1 MSKILIVEDEDA
13 IRRVLK
19 KVLSEENSKYKLD
32 EAANGEEAI
41 SLIKSQHY
49 DLILCDIKMPK
60 KDGID
65 VLEFVIGYDSTIP
78 IIMISGHGDLKTAV
92 KAMRLGAF
100 DYIEK
105 PPDLNNLLTSVR
117 SALKN
122 TSSKKSKINPK
133 KTVSKYEIIGDSKEI
148 VNVKKLIEKISPTN
162 AKVLILGPNGSGKE
176 LVARQIHSNSLRSD
190 GPFIEV
196 NCAAIPSE
204 LIESELFGHEKGAF
218 TGAVDRKRGK
228 LELVGRG
235 TLFLDEIGDMPLKL
249 QAKLL
254 RVLQERQFERV
265 GGSELIPASM
275 RVIAA
280 THRQLNKMIAEQEF
294 RADLFYRLSVFPISV
309 PSLREHREDI
319 PLLVEHFLKKGRQ
332 ELAVGRKSITEE
344 TMEIL
349 QKYSW
354 PGNIRELGNIVE
366 RSCLMCQ
373 DEKILPSH
381 LFFDEELQS
390 KEKGT
395 SRLSGTIY
403 EMEKELI
410 QQTLEEFNGNKT
422 KAADSLGISI
432 RTLRN
437 KLNEYNEAEKE

>member
-122 TSSKKSKINPK
+122 TSSKKSKIYTK
-133 KTVSKYEIIGDSKEI
+133 KTISKYEIIGDSKEI

-204 LIESELFGHEKGAF
+204 LIESELFGHIKGSF
-218 TGAVDRKRGK
+218 TSAHKDRTGK
-228 LELVGRG
+228 FEAANNG
-235 TLFLDEIGDMPLKL
+235 TIFLDEIGDMSMSAQSKV
-249 QAKLL
+249 L
-254 RVLQERQFERV
+254 RAIQENKIQKV
-265 GGSELIPASM
+265 GSEKDIYVDT

-280 THRQLNKMIAEQEF
+280 TNKNISELISENKFREDLYHR
-294 RADLFYRLSVFPISV
+294 ISV
-309 PSLREHREDI
+309 IELNVPPLNDRKNDI
-319 PLLVEHFLKKGRQ
+319 PILIEHFISLLSNQYENKRIFVDETGMKKM
-332 ELAVGRKSITEE
+332 KSYDW
-344 TMEIL
+344 
-349 QKYSW
+349 K
-354 PGNIRELGNIVE
+354 GNVRELRNVVE
-366 RSCLMCQ
+366 RLF
-373 DEKILPSH
+373 ILSEN
-381 LFFDEELQS
+381 DQIS
-390 KEKGT
+390 DKEVAKF
-395 SRLSGTIY
+395 SG
-403 EMEKELI
+403 K
-410 QQTLEEFNGNKT
+410 K
-422 KAADSLGISI
+422 
-432 RTLRN
+432 
-437 KLNEYNEAEKE
+437 

>member
-32 EAANGEEAI
+32 EAANGQEAI

-78 IIMISGHGDLKTAV
+78 VIMISGHGDLKTAV

-122 TSSKKSKINPK
+122 TTSKKSNIKTK
-133 KTVSKYEIIGDSKEI
+133 KTASKYEIIGDSKKI
-148 VNVKKLIEKISPTN
+148 INVKNLIEKISPTN

-176 LVARQIHSNSLRSD
+176 LVARQIHSNSFRSD

-204 LIESELFGHEKGAF
+204 LIESELFGHIKGSF
-218 TGAVDRKRGK
+218 TSAHKDRTGK
-228 LELVGRG
+228 FEAANNG
-235 TLFLDEIGDMPLKL
+235 TIFLDEIGDMSMSAQSKV
-249 QAKLL
+249 L
-254 RVLQERQFERV
+254 RAIQENKIQKV
-265 GGSELIPASM
+265 GSEKDIYVDT

-280 THRQLNKMIAEQEF
+280 TNKNISELISENKFREDLYHR
-294 RADLFYRLSVFPISV
+294 ISV
-309 PSLREHREDI
+309 IELNVPPLNDRKDDI
-319 PLLVEHFLKKGRQ
+319 PILIEHFISLLSNQYENKRIFVDETGMKKM
-332 ELAVGRKSITEE
+332 KSYDW
-344 TMEIL
+344 
-349 QKYSW
+349 K
-354 PGNIRELGNIVE
+354 GNVRELRNVVE
-366 RSCLMCQ
+366 RLF
-373 DEKILPSH
+373 ILS
-381 LFFDEELQS
+381 DNDQIS
-390 KEKGT
+390 DKEVAKF
-395 SRLSGTIY
+395 SG
-403 EMEKELI
+403 K
-410 QQTLEEFNGNKT
+410 K
-422 KAADSLGISI
+422 
-432 RTLRN
+432 
-437 KLNEYNEAEKE
+437 